1 MSRVWYGSIN
11 NRLEENRMFC
21 NIIEVGTGMTEY
33 SYTDRHAYEV
43 IEVTDQKHIVVR
55 EYDHKHKG
63 DFEMSNNWELISNPN
78 NPAKAMTK
86 RGKYWYWTT
95 VVTDAILANLESEDA
110 EERLRTQLF
119 MAYNNIDADALRA
132 KKKITRYH
140 RANVSFGVADYYYDY
155 EF

>member
-1 MSRVWYGSIN
+1 MKLYGSLN

-21 NIIEVGTGMTEY
+21 DIIEVGTGMTEY

-43 IEVTDQKHIVVR
+43 IEVTDQKHITVR

-78 NPAKAMTK
+78 NPVRAMAK
-86 RGKYWYWTT
+86 RGKYWYWM
-95 VVTDAILANLESEDA
+95 VEATDSLLDELANADA
-110 EERLRTQLF
+110 EQRLHIQLF
-119 MAYNNIDADALRA
+119 MAHNNIDVDELKR
-132 KKKITRYH
+132 KKVVRRYH
-140 RANVSFGVADYYYDY
+140 RANVSFGIADYYYDY

>member
-1 MSRVWYGSIN
+1 MSRVWYGSLN

-21 NIIEVGTGMTEY
+21 DTIEVGTGMTEY

-63 DFEMSNNWELISNPN
+63 NFEMSNDWELISNPN
-78 NPAKAMTK
+78 NPVKAMTK

-95 VVTDAILANLESEDA
+95 IVTDAILGSLESEDA
-110 EERLRTQLF
+110 EERFRVQLF
-119 MAYNNIDADALRA
+119 MAHNNIDVDELKA
-132 KKKITRYH
+132 KKVVRRYH